1 MSNKFVKLAYFA
13 YRNLFR
19 NARRTLFTLMIAASS
34 FAAMGIAAGYYC
46 YSIFGIQ
53 ELTIR
58 NGFSGSGGTAH
69 LQIEDVRKFNED
81 EKYPFEF
88 GIDNYKD
95 LAAYISKN
103 DMVDYVIP
111 RIEVGGIISNG
122 ETSLPFIGYGVE
134 PELESRLRDGL
145 VSVNPVLKGNSGV
158 LKLKN
163 SEYGVILGQ
172 RLAKSLKANIG
183 DTLMLYGTTADAGVN
198 AIDVVVTNIIST
210 GITEADKYYMLTTIE
225 TAQRLANTS
234 KVSLLA
240 VMLKDRDSLNDS
252 AGAFD
257 KYLQLYKT
265 QQLGFRDWVFLGEYY
280 KSVRDLFRMIFA
292 FMGYII
298 IVIAI
303 LSCWNITNMA
313 TMERIRE
320 IGALRAIGLKNR
332 YITSVFVMEGFLI
345 SIVGVV
351 LGFILQLGLV
361 AIINYLQISMP
372 PIPGMNLG
380 YFLRVYQ
387 YTDYHFALA
396 IAVIVAISLS
406 GLSSFFTIRKLSIVE
421 SLDHV

>member
-1 MSNKFVKLAYFA
+1 
-13 YRNLFR
+13 
-19 NARRTLFTLMIAASS
+19 
-34 FAAMGIAAGYYC
+34 
-46 YSIFGIQ
+46 
-53 ELTIR
+53 
-58 NGFSGSGGTAH
+58 
-69 LQIEDVRKFNED
+69 
-81 EKYPFEF
+81 
-88 GIDNYKD
+88 
-95 LAAYISKN
+95 
-103 DMVDYVIP
+103 
-111 RIEVGGIISNG
+111 
-122 ETSLPFIGYGVE
+122 
-134 PELESRLRDGL
+134 
-145 VSVNPVLKGNSGV
+145 
-158 LKLKN
+158 
-163 SEYGVILGQ
+163 
-172 RLAKSLKANIG
+172 
-183 DTLMLYGTTADAGVN
+183 
-198 AIDVVVTNIIST
+198 
-210 GITEADKYYMLTTIE
+210 
-225 TAQRLANTS
+225 
-234 KVSLLA
+234 
-240 VMLKDRDSLNDS
+240 
-252 AGAFD
+252 
-257 KYLQLYKT
+257 
-265 QQLGFRDWVFLGEYY
+265 
-280 KSVRDLFRMIFA
+280 MIFA